1 MFYVIFVL
9 KRKKLIKREKKNI
22 ITVTKCSQLQKTGG
36 NVMRNLDTENLAKVS
51 SFENELKKPG
61 SVIFLGT
68 VASGF
73 AIYGISAMFLIVYD
87 IAFKVFS

>member
-1 MFYVIFVL
+1 MKEIDPKYF
-9 KRKKLIKREKKNI
+9 
-22 ITVTKCSQLQKTGG
+22 
-36 NVMRNLDTENLAKVS
+36 AKEALS
-51 SFENELKKPG
+51 LESEFKKPG

-87 IAFKVFS
+87 IVLKVFS